1 MGTVAAGGARGL
13 VVPGCPKASSGLQQP
28 PAALSPK
35 GGHGAGALLLLM
47 APRGCDKDRKEAR
60 ALVGALLGL
69 HLGATDARKQKAHEQ
84 PPRAVAWFLPP
95 RICPG
100 MLWGQGRPRCSPRE
114 PWWWRCGDGGRA
126 RGKDL

>member
-1 MGTVAAGGARGL
+1 MGTLAAGGARAL
-13 VVPGCPKASSGLQQP
+13 VVPGGCPKASSGLQQP

-35 GGHGAGALLLLM
+35 GGHGAGALPLLM
-47 APRGCDKDRKEAR
+47 ASRGCDKDRKEAR
-60 ALVGALLGL
+60 ALVGAFWGCISEQQMR
-69 HLGATDARKQKAHEQ
+69 GSRK
-84 PPRAVAWFLPP
+84 PTTPRAVTWLLPP

-100 MLWGQGRPRCSPRE
+100 MLRGQGRPRYSPRE